1 METKLFA
8 IKIPRRLKDAM
19 DYTSKESGRTLS
31 KLYYDSLQK
40 TIFEIFGLVVLYKID
55 RRGETRLEDLLSL
68 LSDKNVS
75 QNIIPGVVAD
85 FLDLMDDDRNRQAF
99 SDIFNNLIIEED
111 GLTSEMDYLEIARY
125 VGHAYL
131 EREGNLEKI
140 ELSLGRDIFFNYMIS
155 VYYRTSAV
163 GSLKVLN
170 TEWYR
175 KQRRVKAFQEELISQ
190 YLEKYKEE
198 KVDAIELE
206 EVLEVIELEDIER

>member
-1 METKLFA
+1 MESKLFA

-19 DYTSKESGRTLS
+19 DYTSKETGRTLS

-40 TIFEIFGLVVLYKID
+40 TIFEIFGLVILYKID
-55 RRGETRLEDLLSL
+55 RRGTTRLEDLLSL

-75 QNIIPGVVAD
+75 HSIIPGVVAD
-85 FLDLMDDDRNRQAF
+85 FIDLMEEEQNKQAF
-99 SDIFNNLIIEED
+99 HEIFNNIVIEED
-111 GLTSEMDYLEIARY
+111 GMASELDFLEIARR

-131 EREGNLEKI
+131 EREGNLSKI
-140 ELSLGRDIFFNYMIS
+140 DLALGRDIFYNYMIS
-155 VYYRTSAV
+155 VYYRNYAV

-175 KQRRVKAFQEELISQ
+175 KQRKLKEFQENLIAQ

-206 EVLEVIELEDIER
+206 EILEVSEFKE

>member
-1 METKLFA
+1 MESKLFA

-40 TIFEIFGLVVLYKID
+40 TIFEIFGLVILYKVD

-85 FLDLMDDDRNRQAF
+85 FLDLMDDEKNRQAF
-99 SDIFNNLIIEED
+99 SDIFSNLMIEED
-111 GLTSEMDYLEIARY
+111 GISSEIDYLEVARY

-140 ELSLGRDIFFNYMIS
+140 ELALGRDIFFNYMIS
-155 VYYRTSAV
+155 LFYRTSAM

-175 KQRRVKAFQEELISQ
+175 KQRRVKAFQGELITQ

-206 EVLEVIELEDIER
+206 EVLEVIELDDIE

>member
-40 TIFEIFGLVVLYKID
+40 TIFEIFGLVILYKID
-55 RRGETRLEDLLSL
+55 RRGNTRLEDLLSL

-85 FLDLMDDDRNRQAF
+85 FLDLMDEDKNKHAF
-99 SDIFNNLIIEED
+99 SEIFSNLMIEED
-111 GLTSEMDYLEIARY
+111 GLSSEIDFMEVARHM
-125 VGHAYL
+125 GHAYL
-131 EREGNLEKI
+131 EREGNLDKI

-155 VYYRTSAV
+155 LYYRTSAM

-175 KQRRVKAFQEELISQ
+175 KQRRVKEFQESLIAQ

-198 KVDAIELE
+198 KVEAIELE
-206 EVLEVIELEDIER
+206 EILEVSELNEPD